1 MLLQNYL
8 SFCSDPNVFTFQL
21 VNIAGHEVR
30 ALRLSFVGELGWE
43 LHIPNDGAVDVH
55 KAVMDAGKQ
64 YGIVNA
70 GYRSIDSLS
79 IEKGR
84 MAFFSEESSKYT
96 CDSCIENN
104 VCQTFE
110 ILHSSKQIIDN

>member
-1 MLLQNYL
+1 M
-8 SFCSDPNVFTFQL
+8 
-21 VNIAGHEVR
+21 NIAGNEVR

-70 GYRSIDSLS
+70 GYRSIESVLRKVGWHLY
-79 IEKGR
+79 EKNL
-84 MAFFSEESSKYT
+84 
-96 CDSCIENN
+96 IN
-104 VCQTFE
+104 
-110 ILHSSKQIIDN
+110 ILVTLT